1 MQNKF
6 KTDFEYYTNLIKSDT
21 NFAYARYADGEVG
34 LMQGNAIGTNSQAFA
49 VDRWSSPNGLTK
61 VGNEL
66 LESLK
71 HEESNYHYAISA
83 HSDSISDYNFLKE
96 RISNSNI
103 TFANLWINANYQSM
117 YNFYHSLNKSVYI
130 ICNHRARKENF
141 PFDVKEIFP
150 FPDDCI
156 SYWNQYGDD
165 YIIQL
170 LEYVNQIENQTI
182 FVSAGPV
189 SEILIHKM
197 FSSNPNNQ
205 YIDVGSSI
213 DEFTHGRKTRPYM
226 DVNSQYSKEI
236 SYFYE

>member
-6 KTDFEYYTNLIKSDT
+6 QTDFEYYTNLIKSDT

-34 LMQGNAIGTNSQAFA
+34 LMNGAAIGTNSQAFA
-49 VDRWSSPNGLTK
+49 VDRWSTTQGLNV
-61 VGNEL
+61 VGEKL

-71 HEESNYHYAISA
+71 HTEKNYHYAISA
-83 HSDSISDYNFLKE
+83 QSDSISDYNFLNE
-96 RISNSNI
+96 RINNTNK
-103 TFANLWINANYQSM
+103 TFANLWINSNYEKM
-117 YNFYHSLNKSVYI
+117 YNFYKTLDKSVYL

-141 PFDVKEIFP
+141 PFKVNEIFP

-156 SYWNQYGDD
+156 KYWIDNGDD
-165 YIIQL
+165 YITQL
-170 LEYVNQIENQTI
+170 LEYVNQLNNQTF

-189 SEILIHKM
+189 SEILIDEM
-197 FSSNPNNQ
+197 FKANPNNQ

-213 DEFTHGRKTRPYM
+213 DEFTHLRKTRPYM
-226 DVNSQYSKEI
+226 DLNSQYSKEI